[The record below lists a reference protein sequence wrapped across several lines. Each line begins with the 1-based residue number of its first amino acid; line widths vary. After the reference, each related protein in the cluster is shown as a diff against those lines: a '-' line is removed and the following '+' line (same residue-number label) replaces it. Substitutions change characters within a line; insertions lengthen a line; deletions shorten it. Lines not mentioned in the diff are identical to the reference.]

1 MIVGLPFTLPHTL
14 YVPQSIQLYEM
25 IVVRHGLMIVGLP
38 FSGKTMSYRVLA
50 DALTLMEE
58 RGEEGQRRAEYH
70 VINPKSIT
78 MGQLYGQVG
87 GDQGQGGGGSAEGR
101 PSKGPGEGTRDMGG
115 PGAGGGGREGG
126 SSRELGDNGAA
137 LMEEQPTSK
146 VVDIPLDSCTAPEPP
161 RYVNL
166 NLIPFRPS
174 PRLSLTASLTP
185 SPTNGPMAS

>member
-1 MIVGLPFTLPHTL
+1 MILGLSFTLPHTL

-101 PSKGPGEGTRDMGG
+101 PSQGPGEGTRDMGG

-126 SSRELGDNGAA
+126 SSRE
-137 LMEEQPTSK
+137 
-146 VVDIPLDSCTAPEPP
+146 
-161 RYVNL
+161 
-166 NLIPFRPS
+166 
-174 PRLSLTASLTP
+174 
-185 SPTNGPMAS
+185 